1 MVSYLYPRKDIWL
14 EVVVLSAEG
23 RGVGVGEGG
32 GERSHM
38 CRLSRYF
45 LMHEKLHGAQEA
57 LRG

>member
-1 MVSYLYPRKDIWL
+1 M